1 VQFHPPANIK
11 KMSAGIPLTDDDRWG
26 WLNALRDAAVATP
39 GGAVVACSC
48 LKKKYRDVMR
58 NVSDDVQVRF
68 VYLRLTSEVVM
79 ERVKGR
85 KGHFFE
91 ATLVKS
97 QFEALEEPSEEEVDV
112 DVVVVDA
119 AGRREQVKENTWL
132 QMSKVTCG

>member
-1 VQFHPPANIK
+1 MQFHPPANIK

-26 WLNALRDAAVATP
+26 WLNALRDAAVAAP

-48 LKKKYRDVMR
+48 LKKKYRNVMR

-79 ERVKGR
+79 ERVRGR

-97 QFEALEEPSEEEVDV
+97 QFEALEEPGEEEV

-132 QMSKVTCG
+132 QVSKVCG